1 MKIKQFFSKWS
12 RTIHRWVGLYF
23 AVVIGIYLI
32 EIIALPS
39 AFSSGLPTVDGKPPT
54 QTVAENTRSLL
65 SLEQASQAFISLHPQ
80 GINTLE
86 DIDEIAYI
94 PTLGVYRFENQ
105 KRLFEWYI
113 DAHNGKL
120 VKYGFNSIDFLEH
133 RGLLG
138 WFAPWI
144 HDLIEM
150 SFLFFMST
158 LAVSGVYLFIYPFLV
173 RKNSEINSSL
183 KETL

>member
-1 MKIKQFFSKWS
+1 M
-12 RTIHRWVGLYF
+12 
-23 AVVIGIYLI
+23 VIAIYLI
-32 EIIALPS
+32 EIIAFPS
-39 AFSSGLPTVDGKPPT
+39 AFSSGLPTVDGKPLT
-54 QTVAENTRSLL
+54 QTVVKNTKSLL
-65 SLEQASQAFISLHPQ
+65 SLEQASQAFISLHPE

-86 DIDEIAYI
+86 DINEIVYLR
-94 PTLGVYRFENQ
+94 TLGVYRFENQ

-120 VKYGFNSIDFLEH
+120 VKYGFNSTDFLEY
-133 RGLLG
+133 RGFLG

-158 LAVSGVYLFIYPFLV
+158 LAVSGVYLFIYPFLR
-173 RKNSEINSSL
+173 RKNSKINSSL

>member
-1 MKIKQFFSKWS
+1 MMRIKQFLSRWS

-23 AVVIGIYLI
+23 AVVIGIYVI
-32 EIIALPS
+32 EIIALPP
-39 AFSSGLPTVDGKPPT
+39 AFSSGLPTIDGKAPT
-54 QTVAENTRSLL
+54 QTITKNTKSLL
-65 SLEQASQAFISLHPQ
+65 SLEQASQAFISQHPK

-86 DIDEIAYI
+86 DIDEITYL
-94 PTLGVYRFENQ
+94 PSLGIYRFENQ
-105 KRLFEWYI
+105 KRLFEWYL
-113 DAHNGKL
+113 DAQNGKL
-120 VKYGFNSIDFLEH
+120 LKYGFNATDFLEY

-144 HDLIEM
+144 HNLIEM

-173 RKNSEINSSL
+173 KKNSEMNS
-183 KETL
+183 TD